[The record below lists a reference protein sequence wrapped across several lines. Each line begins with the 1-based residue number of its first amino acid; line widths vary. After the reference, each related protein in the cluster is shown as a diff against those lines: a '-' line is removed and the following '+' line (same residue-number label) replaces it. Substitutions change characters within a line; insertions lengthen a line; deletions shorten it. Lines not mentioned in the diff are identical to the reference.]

1 MVQDAGKNPSDTSLL
16 SIINRKLQ
24 ERTGAAFRR
33 FFLPKQASFH
43 LQQRIND
50 LGQNTPIPNPAFL
63 TSITARRGHFQTFQD
78 IQRRSQYHR
87 QAPFKKNNPKNKL
100 TPSHSGKQPYA
111 NKRRNALRAA
121 WSTGNSF
128 SRAQLGSLANVIC
141 KEGNT

>member
-50 LGQNTPIPNPAFL
+50 LGQNTSDSESSFPHLDNCSQGTFSDFPRHPKTQPIPPPSPVQEKQPKKQTDAF
-63 TSITARRGHFQTFQD
+63 T
-78 IQRRSQYHR
+78 QRQATIRKQNTQRSQSSLVDW
-87 QAPFKKNNPKNKL
+87 QLFFA
-100 TPSHSGKQPYA
+100 S
-111 NKRRNALRAA
+111 AA
-121 WSTGNSF
+121 WEFGK
-128 SRAQLGSLANVIC
+128 C
-141 KEGNT
+141 YM